1 MSIGLSGQRFTV
13 KSDIV
18 DVLCSRGVALG
29 KLDRHAEAL
38 ASFEQALA
46 ISPTC
51 LPALY
56 NRGVMLANLD
66 RHAEAVE
73 SYDRALKTD
82 PAHAKAL
89 NNRGVAL
96 ASLDRYEDAIAS
108 FDRALALRPD
118 FAEALLNRGLTLA
131 DLGRYEDAI
140 LDYDRALTIDPG
152 YAEALFNRAT
162 ALASLNRHGEALA
175 EFDKAIAIVP
185 RYADAICNRGVVLEQ
200 LDRHAEAVAAFC
212 QAAAVEPGHRE
223 ANWNEGLALLRQG
236 NFRDGWAKYEWRW
249 ASKELASQRREFA
262 QPLWVGGEDLHGK
275 TILLHAE
282 QGFGD
287 TIQFVRYAPLVARLG
302 ARVVLQVQASL
313 QQLLAR
319 TAGVS
324 QVLGKTDPLPEFD
337 VHCPLLS
344 LPLAFRT
351 EVDTIPAHVPYVA
364 APQAHAAKWR
374 DRLGQRTAL
383 RVGIAWAGSPS
394 NKNDRNRSIPL
405 DRFACVLSLP
415 DIAFVSIQKDIGE
428 NERRILRDAAHA
440 IHLGDQLADF
450 ADTAAAISCLDLVI
464 SADTAVAHLAGAT
477 GTPVWILVPFAPDF
491 RWMLDRN
498 DSPWYPTA
506 RLFRQP
512 RIGDWD
518 SVLGRLRQELSGWV
532 EVAGRRCSPASHED
546 SLKL

>member
-46 ISPTC
+46 ISPAC
-51 LPALY
+51 VPALY

-73 SYDRALKTD
+73 SYDRALKID

-96 ASLDRYEDAIAS
+96 ASLDRYEDSIAS

-131 DLGRYEDAI
+131 DLGRFEDAI
-140 LDYDRALTIDPG
+140 LDYGRALTIDPG
-152 YAEALFNRAT
+152 YAEALFNRGT
-162 ALASLNRHGEALA
+162 ALASLNCHAEGLA
-175 EFDKAIAIVP
+175 EFDKAIAIAP

-200 LDRHAEAVAAFC
+200 LDRHAEAIAAFR
-212 QAAAVEPGHRE
+212 QATAVEARHRE

-262 QPLWVGGEDLHGK
+262 QPLWLGGEDLPGK

-324 QVLGKTDPLPEFD
+324 QILGKTDPLPEFD

-364 APQAHAAKWR
+364 APQAHVAKWR
-374 DRLGQRTAL
+374 DRLGH
-383 RVGIAWAGSPS
+383 P
-394 NKNDRNRSIPL
+394 
-405 DRFACVLSLP
+405 
-415 DIAFVSIQKDIGE
+415 FVSIQKDIGE
-428 NERRILRDAAHA
+428 NERRILRDATHA

-464 SADTAVAHLAGAT
+464 SADTAVAHLAGAM
-477 GTPVWILVPFAPDF
+477 GRPVWILVPFAPDF